1 MRLLVLAFVLLTFT
15 GGAAAPTVV
24 DHVVITSRDG
34 IRLKGT
40 YFSPGQAGPGVVL
53 FHQCDGGGRESWG
66 ALPRDLAAAGFH
78 VLTFDNRGAGESQRG
93 REAPN
98 TIAGDADAAYSWLAW
113 QQGVDKAR
121 MAAGGS
127 SCGVGS
133 AANLVTTHPLR
144 ALVLIPGGVG
154 PTAMTQL
161 EKTPDVA
168 IFAVG
173 SKGDPMM
180 SNLPDAV
187 RASKNPLSTM
197 KSYEGGTHGVSLFLK
212 DRELRPA
219 IVQWLQS
226 VMK

>member
-1 MRLLVLAFVLLTFT
+1 MRLFVLAFVLLTSME
-15 GGAAAPTVV
+15 GAAAPTVV

-34 IRLKGT
+34 VRLKGT
-40 YFSPGQAGPGVVL
+40 YFSPGQAGPGIVL
-53 FHQCDGGGRESWG
+53 FHQCDGRGRESWG
-66 ALPRDLAAAGFH
+66 GLPRDLAAAGFH

-113 QQGVDKAR
+113 QQGVDKTR

-133 AANLVTTHPLR
+133 AASLLTMHPLR
-144 ALVLIPGGVG
+144 ALVLISGGVAS
-154 PTAMTQL
+154 TAMTEL
-161 EKTPDVA
+161 KKTPDVA
-168 IFAVG
+168 IFGVG
-173 SKGDPMM
+173 SKGDPTT

-187 RASKNPLSTM
+187 QASKNPLSTM
-197 KSYEGGTHGVSLFLK
+197 KAYDGGTHGVSLFLK